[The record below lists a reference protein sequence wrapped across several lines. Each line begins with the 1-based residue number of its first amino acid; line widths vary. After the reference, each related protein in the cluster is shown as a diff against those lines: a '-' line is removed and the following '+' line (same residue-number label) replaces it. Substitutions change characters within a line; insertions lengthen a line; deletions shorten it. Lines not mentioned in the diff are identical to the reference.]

1 MRLEGLIGKKLGM
14 ARIFDEEGNVIPV
27 TVLQVGPCA
36 VVQVRTTEKDGYNAV
51 QLGFDPKKLTKCTF
65 PMIGHFLKAGLETG
79 FYILKEFKI
88 EDPSEFK
95 PGQYISLSD
104 LALEKGIKIDVTGIS
119 KGRGFTGT
127 IKRWNFS
134 RQPMSHG
141 AKQVHRKK
149 GSSGSTTFP
158 GRVIK
163 GKKMPGHYGNET
175 VTVKNLTVVDI
186 IPEKNLLL
194 VKGAVPGWNNG
205 YVMVYFKEKG
215 S

>member
-1 MRLEGLIGKKLGM
+1 MKLEGLIGKKLGM
-14 ARIFDEEGNVIPV
+14 TRVFDEEGNAIPV

-36 VVQVRTTEKDGYNAV
+36 VVQVRTLEKDGYNAV
-51 QLGFDPKKLTKCTF
+51 QLGFDFKKLTKCTL
-65 PMIGHFLKAGLETG
+65 PMIGHFLRAGLDTG
-79 FYILKEFKI
+79 FYVLREFRV
-88 EDPSEFK
+88 ENVEEFK
-95 PGQYISLSD
+95 PGQFISLAD
-104 LALEKGIKIDVTGIS
+104 LPLQVGAKVDIEGKT

-127 IKRWNFS
+127 IKRWNFQ

-141 AKQVHRKK
+141 AKQVHRKR
-149 GSSGSTTFP
+149 GSSGANTFP

-175 VTVKNLTVVDI
+175 VTIKNLTVVDI

-205 YVMVYFKEKG
+205 YVIVYFK
-215 S
+215 

>member
-1 MRLEGLIGKKLGM
+1 MKLEGLIGKKLGM
-14 ARIFDEEGNVIPV
+14 TRVFDEEGNAVPV

-36 VVQVRTTEKDGYNAV
+36 VVQVKTVERDGYNAV
-51 QLGFDPKKLTKCTF
+51 QLGFDFKKLTKCSL
-65 PMIGHFLKAGLETG
+65 PMIGHFLKAGLDTG
-79 FYILKEFKI
+79 FYVLREFRV
-88 EDPSEFK
+88 ENVEEFK
-95 PGQYISLSD
+95 PGQFIT
-104 LALEKGIKIDVTGIS
+104 LADIPLQVGDKVDVEGKT

-127 IKRWNFS
+127 IKRWNFQ

-141 AKQVHRKK
+141 AKQVHRKR
-149 GSSGSTTFP
+149 GSSGANTFP

-175 VTVKNLTVVDI
+175 VTIKNLTVVDI

-205 YVMVYFKEKG
+205 YVIVYFK
-215 S
+215 

>member
-1 MRLEGLIGKKLGM
+1 MKLEGLIGKKLGM
-14 ARIFDEEGNVIPV
+14 TRVFDEEGNAVPV

-36 VVQVRTTEKDGYNAV
+36 VVQVKTVERDGYNAV
-51 QLGFDPKKLTKCTF
+51 QLGFDFKKLTKCSL
-65 PMIGHFLKAGLETG
+65 PMIGHFLKAGLDTG
-79 FYILKEFKI
+79 FYVLREFRV
-88 EDPSEFK
+88 ENVEEFK
-95 PGQYISLSD
+95 PGQFIT
-104 LALEKGIKIDVTGIS
+104 LADIPLQVGAKVDVEGKT

-127 IKRWNFS
+127 IKRWNFQ

-141 AKQVHRKK
+141 AKQVHRKR
-149 GSSGSTTFP
+149 GSSGANTFP

-175 VTVKNLTVVDI
+175 VTIKNLTVVDI

-205 YVMVYFKEKG
+205 YVIVYFK
-215 S
+215 

>member
-1 MRLEGLIGKKLGM
+1 MKLEGLIGKKLGM
-14 ARIFDEEGNVIPV
+14 TKIFDEEGNAIPV

-36 VVQVRTTEKDGYNAV
+36 VVQVKTFQKDGYNAV
-51 QLGFDPKKLTKCTF
+51 QLGFDSKKLTKCSF

-79 FYILKEFKI
+79 FYILREFKV

-95 PGQYISLSD
+95 EGQYITLSD
-104 LALEKGIKIDVTGIS
+104 IVLEKGSKVDVTGTS
-119 KGRGFTGT
+119 KGRGFTGG

-149 GSSGSTTFP
+149 GSSGATTFP

-175 VTVKNLTVVDI
+175 VTIKNLTVIDV
-186 IPEKNLLL
+186 IPDKNLIL
-194 VKGAVPGWNNG
+194 VKGGVPGWVNG
-205 YVMVYFKEKG
+205 YVIIYFKEKR